1 MLPILLATIV
11 HYDFTDRPVPE
22 QIARQCASDVG
33 IPYASDNFSDTEWQ
47 EFKRCII
54 HRTNNH

>member
-1 MLPILLATIV
+1 MLPILLATII

-22 QIARQCASDVG
+22 AVAKRCAAEVG

-54 HRTNNH
+54 HRTSR

>member
-1 MLPILLATIV
+1 MIAFLLATV
-11 HYDFTDRPVPE
+11 VQYDFLSTPVPE
-22 QIARQCASDVG
+22 SVAKQCASDVG

-54 HRTNNH
+54 YRMSR

>member
-1 MLPILLATIV
+1 MFPFLLATV
-11 HYDFTDRPVPE
+11 VQYDFLSTPVPE
-22 QIARQCASDVG
+22 NVARKCAADVG

-54 HRTNNH
+54 RKVGY

>member
-1 MLPILLATIV
+1 MIALLLASV
-11 HYDFTDRPVPE
+11 VQYDFLSTPVPE
-22 QIARQCASDVG
+22 SIARKCAADVG

-54 HRTNNH
+54 HKVGH

>member
-1 MLPILLATIV
+1 MIAFLLASV
-11 HYDFTDRPVPE
+11 VQYDFLSTPVPE
-22 QIARQCASDVG
+22 SIARQCAADVG

-54 HRTNNH
+54 HRVNH

>member
-1 MLPILLATIV
+1 MIALLLATV
-11 HYDFTDRPVPE
+11 VQYDFLSTPVPE
-22 QIARQCASDVG
+22 SIARKCASDVG

-54 HRTNNH
+54 YKMKAY